1 MKMPD
6 IKKALE
12 MVTFLKERAKS
23 AKPEPIATKFALS
36 ENVWANASIKNDTGK
51 VCLWL
56 GADTMVEYPY
66 DEAIELLKKN
76 LSNAE
81 KYLESVE
88 SDLAFLKDQ
97 ITTTEVNMAR
107 VYNENIRQK
116 QLRTVP
122 GTI

>member
-1 MKMPD
+1 MKQKLPD

-12 MVTFLKERAKS
+12 MVTFLKERSKDKS
-23 AKPEPIATKFALS
+23 APIKTKFALC
-36 ENVWANASIKNDTGK
+36 ENVWANASVKNDSGT

-81 KYLESVE
+81 KYLESVVMQY
-88 SDLAFLKDQ
+88 SPWY
-97 ITTTEVNMAR
+97 VGR
-107 VYNENIRQK
+107 
-116 QLRTVP
+116 
-122 GTI
+122 

>member
-6 IKKALE
+6 IKKALS
-12 MVTFLKERAKS
+12 MVTFLKERS
-23 AKPEPIATKFALS
+23 QIENPEPINTKFALT
-36 ENVWANASIKNDTGK
+36 ENMWATASIKNDTGK

-76 LSNAE
+76 LDNAE
-81 KYLESVE
+81 KYLVSIDD
-88 SDLAFLKDQ
+88 DLSFLKDQ

-107 VYNENIRQK
+107 VYNENIKQRQ
-116 QLRTVP
+116 TTSVAP
-122 GTI
+122 TI